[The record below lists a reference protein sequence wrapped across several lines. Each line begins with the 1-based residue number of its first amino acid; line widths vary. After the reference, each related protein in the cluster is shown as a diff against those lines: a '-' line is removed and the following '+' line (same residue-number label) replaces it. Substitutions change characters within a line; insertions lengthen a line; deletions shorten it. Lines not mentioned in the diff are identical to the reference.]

1 VKSDERPE
9 DRPPTT
15 SPRVTPVEDVPANR
29 LFEIV
34 SPSGERQNETAGLL
48 DAVGEFVGRYLVF
61 SKDQACAVALWTL
74 HTHVFDAADTTPY
87 LSITSAEKASG
98 KTRLLEALEL
108 VVAKPWLTGRVTP
121 AVLARKVDGERPTLL
136 LDETDATFAGDPEF
150 GQVLRGLLNSGYRR
164 GGKSSVCIGQGAN
177 IGYVDLDTFAPKALA
192 GLGELPDTV
201 ASRSIRIVLKRKAPN
216 ENVERFRRREAIAT
230 GEPLRQWA
238 ADWGERFVDE
248 LATANPELP
257 DDLPDR
263 AADSW
268 EPLFAIAD
276 LAGGDWPARAR
287 AAAQKLSGEAA
298 DADVSIGVR
307 LLQDCRA
314 AFNGHDHLATKDL
327 IASLAEDEEAPWGG
341 WHKGSPISPRA
352 LANLLDPFGVRTRT
366 VRLSSEQT
374 ARGYARDVFEDPWN
388 RYLDAHPPVL
398 SDTTTQPASEQG
410 LEQFSIQHSTPLV
423 SDGKEPSNP
432 HEFSDVLPVSDKS
445 QGYGDAD
452 TSEADY
458 WAEQIE
464 AYESGA
470 QS

>member
-1 VKSDERPE
+1 MKSEAPAGTGATHNGPKE
-9 DRPPTT
+9 HIAGDRQFEV
-15 SPRVTPVEDVPANR
+15 VT
-29 LFEIV
+29 
-34 SPSGERQNETAGLL
+34 PSGERQSETAGLL
-48 DAVGEFVGRYLVF
+48 DAVTVFAGSYLVF
-61 SKDQACAVALWTL
+61 SKPQACAVALWAL

-98 KTRLLEALEL
+98 KTRLLEVLEL
-108 VVAKPWLTGRVTP
+108 VVANPWLTGRVTP
-121 AVLARKVDGERPTLL
+121 AVLARKVHAERPTLL

-164 GGKSSVCIGQGAN
+164 GGKSSVCVGQGAN

-192 GLGELPDTV
+192 GLGDLPDTV

-230 GEPLRQWA
+230 GEPLHQWA

-248 LATANPELP
+248 LANASPELP
-257 DDLPDR
+257 EDLPDR

-276 LAGGDWPARAR
+276 LAGGDWPGRAR

-298 DADVSIGVR
+298 DADASIGVR

-341 WHKGSPISPRA
+341 WHKGSPISPRS
-352 LANLLDPFGVRTRT
+352 LANLLEPFGVRPRT
-366 VRLSSEQT
+366 VRLSSDQT
-374 ARGYARDVFEDPWN
+374 ARGYARDVFDDPWN
-388 RYLDAHPPVL
+388 RYLGAHPPDL

-410 LEQFSIQHSTPLV
+410 LDLFPIQHSTPLV

-432 HEFSDVLPVSDKS
+432 HESGDVLAVSDKS
-445 QGYGDAD
+445 QGDAD
-452 TSEADY
+452 TSEADE
-458 WAEQIE
+458 WAKRIE
-464 AYESGA
+464 AYESGE
-470 QS
+470 QN